1 MDVARGMLI
10 LSLLGILLP
19 AGAAL
24 PTTPEDVF
32 ADNSLHTI
40 HLHIPAE
47 LFKLME
53 PSVARRAAKSKSG
66 LPNAGDIDLRSGN
79 EGFAYVRAKI
89 EFDGRALDNVGIR
102 LKGHFSYSASRNSIR
117 RPMKLDFERFESG
130 QRFAGLAALNL
141 NNHAVDP
148 SQARETLA
156 FEFFRALGVPSPRT
170 SFALVYLHVPGL
182 HDKEFLG
189 LYTLIEEV
197 DNKFLRRHFG
207 SADGV
212 LFKPGGMRGI
222 AYLGEEWAPY
232 APKWN
237 AKDELTA
244 AQSARLIE
252 FSRLIHK
259 SDDAAFRDS
268 IESFLDV
275 DGLLRYVAVCGAI
288 CDFDSFLS
296 TGHNYYFYLDPMRHR
311 LVIIPWD
318 MNMSFGGYSWVG
330 SEAEIAD
337 TSIIH
342 PYVDHNRLIERILAI
357 PQHRQAYLRHVR
369 ALIDGPMSP
378 ANVRQRLA
386 AIAPHIRA
394 AGEASARAGAA
405 DSPTTRPASYER
417 VFPPDLPWFVEA
429 RVESIRRQLEGGHTG
444 YIPNFFNPER
454 VPARWGAAALP
465 GAAILKAVDT
475 DKDGNIS
482 DAEFA
487 AVVGRA
493 LPNELPADRSALAKA
508 IATFLPG
515 DAEAASNAWAL
526 WLVKQAD
533 ENRDARLTA
542 AEINGYFVKMR
553 TRCDR
558 DHDGQM
564 GGRELVEALNS
575 AKCPDVSLLK

>member
-1 MDVARGMLI
+1 MGVLRCVVVLVSVAV
-10 LSLLGILLP
+10 LLP
-19 AGAAL
+19 AGAAPPSSADEL
-24 PTTPEDVF
+24 F
-32 ADNSLHTI
+32 AANSLHTI
-40 HLHIPAE
+40 HLHIPAD
-47 LFKLME
+47 LFKMLE
-53 PSVARRAAKSKSG
+53 PSVARRAAKSKAG
-66 LPNAGDIDLRSGN
+66 LPNAGDIDLRAGN

-89 EFDGRALDNVGIR
+89 ELDGQRLDNVGIR

-117 RPMKLDFERFESG
+117 RPMKLDFERFVSG

-156 FEFFRALGVPSPRT
+156 FDFFRALGVPAPRT

-182 HDKEFLG
+182 HDNEFLG
-189 LYTLIEEV
+189 LYTLLEEV

-207 SADGV
+207 SADGP

-222 AYLGEEWAPY
+222 AYLGDEWAPY

-244 AQSARLIE
+244 AQTARLIE

-259 SDDAAFRDS
+259 SDDAAFRAS

-275 DGLLRYVAVCGAI
+275 DGLLRYVAVSGAI
-288 CDFDSFLS
+288 CNFDSFLS
-296 TGHNYYFYLDPMRHR
+296 TGHNYYFYLDPMRER
-311 LVIIPWD
+311 LAIIPWD

-330 SEAEIAD
+330 TEEQIAD

-357 PQHRQAYLRHVR
+357 PDYRQAYVRHVR
-369 ALIDGPMSP
+369 ALIEGPMSP
-378 ANVRQRLA
+378 VRVRQRLA
-386 AIAPHIRA
+386 EIAPHIRA
-394 AGEASARAGAA
+394 AGAAAAQAGAP

-429 RVESIRRQLEGGHTG
+429 RVGSIRRQLDQGDAG

-454 VPARWGAAALP
+454 VPARWAAAALP
-465 GAAILKAVDT
+465 GAAIMKVVDA

-482 DAEFA
+482 DEEFSGIVRRALAEDQRA
-487 AVVGRA
+487 DKAVVA
-493 LPNELPADRSALAKA
+493 Q
-508 IATFLPG
+508 IVATFLPRDSG
-515 DAEAASNAWAL
+515 VSSDAWAQ
-526 WLVKQAD
+526 WLIKQAD
-533 ENRDARLTA
+533 ENRDARLTIS
-542 AEINGYFVKMR
+542 EITAYFVKMR
-553 TRCDR
+553 ARCDR

-564 GGRELVEALNS
+564 AGRELVEALNS
-575 AKCPDVSLLK
+575 AQCPK